1 MAFSDKNASAGI
13 IYLAMETLLVR
24 AMMYTQEIWRSS
36 TRLFETRYAKEMG
49 QLYVHVANKYTQ
61 SFLIDY
67 FKKMLKYV
75 SSYIMRGR
83 VLRHLNKLTFL
94 P

>member
-1 MAFSDKNASAGI
+1 
-13 IYLAMETLLVR
+13 
-24 AMMYTQEIWRSS
+24 
-36 TRLFETRYAKEMG
+36 MG